1 MSMGTSD
8 DLRNLMD
15 SGIEWIDEIPRGW
28 TVKPL
33 KWIVKFGKGLPITK
47 DDLIDQGVPVVS
59 YGQIHSKTN
68 NGTHLQDDLIR
79 FVSETYLESN
89 PLSLGEKGDIFFAD
103 TSEDYAGIGNAVLVD
118 IDIPVFA
125 GYHTVIVRPDD
136 QSYSRY
142 LAYLFLTDAWRSQL
156 CSRASGIKV
165 FSITQGLLKKT
176 TIILPPAEKAVA
188 MTDYLDHKCSQ
199 IDAIIARQQEVI
211 EKLKAYKLS
220 VITEAV
226 TKGLNPD
233 VPMKDSGVEWAG
245 EIPEHWNVAKM
256 KFVAAFFN
264 GDRSSKYPS
273 GTDIVDT
280 GVIFVTSNN
289 LGNIVLNTEVDT
301 KYITKEKYKDLGG
314 AKLQIDDIV
323 FCLRGSVGKCSIN
336 KTENEGTIASSL
348 VAIRAEKIL
357 ADYLIF
363 VLQCPGVT
371 AMSTL
376 NAIGIGSLNL
386 SAEDISE
393 IVIPVPSQEDAKQIA
408 AFLEKKTGMIDKLIN
423 AKKDCIDKLTSYKKS
438 LIYEVVT
445 GKKEV

>member
-1 MSMGTSD
+1 MREMK
-8 DLRNLMD
+8 D
-15 SGIEWIDEIPRGW
+15 SGIEWIDEIPLDW

-33 KWIVKFGKGLPITK
+33 KWMVKFGKGLPITK
-47 DDLIDQGVPVVS
+47 DNLIEQGVPVVS

-89 PLSLGEKGDIFFAD
+89 PLSLGKKGDIFFAD

-118 IDIPVFA
+118 IDTPVFA

-176 TIILPPAEKAVA
+176 TVILPPVEKAVA
-188 MTDYLDHKCSQ
+188 MTDYLDRKCSQ
-199 IDAIIARQQEVI
+199 IDVIIARQQEVI
-211 EKLKAYKLS
+211 EKLKSYKLS

-233 VPMKDSGVEWAG
+233 VPMKDSGVEWIGAIPDFWDVVPLKTCSDILPGYAFSSDDFDTENGTALLRGINVTPNGVRWEDVVYWNKPITEQLRAFELVAG
-245 EIPEHWNVAKM
+245 
-256 KFVAAFFN
+256 
-264 GDRSSKYPS
+264 
-273 GTDIVDT
+273 DIVVGLDRPWVSGGTRVCWVTQKDLPALLLQRVCRIRAKENIDSRWIYHWIASKSFQEALSIETT
-280 GVIFVTSNN
+280 GV
-289 LGNIVLNTEVDT
+289 
-301 KYITKEKYKDLGG
+301 
-314 AKLQIDDIV
+314 
-323 FCLRGSVGKCSIN
+323 SVPHI
-336 KTENEGTIASSL
+336 
-348 VAIRAEKIL
+348 
-357 ADYLIF
+357 
-363 VLQCPGVT
+363 
-371 AMSTL
+371 ST
-376 NAIGIGSLNL
+376 
-386 SAEDISE
+386 
-393 IVIPVPSQEDAKQIA
+393 KQIGQFSIA
-408 AFLEKKTGMIDKLIN
+408 LPPIEVQHQICDTLEMKCRSVDKMVDKKQAI
-423 AKKDCIDKLTSYKKS
+423 IDKLTEYKKS

>member
-1 MSMGTSD
+1 MREMK
-8 DLRNLMD
+8 D
-15 SGIEWIDEIPRGW
+15 SGIEWIGDVPHNWQLVRIKVCVSRRDSGAWGEEATGEPGDCVCIR
-28 TVKPL
+28 VADMDYDRLRL
-33 KWIVKFGKGLPITK
+33 KDNLPFTYRNYEEKVIESLK
-47 DDLIDQGVPVVS
+47 LADGDILIEKSG
-59 YGQIHSKTN
+59 G
-68 NGTHLQDDLIR
+68 
-79 FVSETYLESN
+79 
-89 PLSLGEKGDIFFAD
+89 GEKTLVGRAVMFHGTIQAVFANFMERIRCRD
-103 TSEDYAGIGNAVLVD
+103 FVRSRFLLYILAVLYQSGYIKNYIKQTTGIQNLD
-118 IDIPVFA
+118 ISSIF
-125 GYHTVIVRPDD
+125 
-136 QSYSRY
+136 SKEY
-142 LAYLFLTDAWRSQL
+142 LA
-156 CSRASGIKV
+156 
-165 FSITQGLLKKT
+165 
-176 TIILPPAEKAVA
+176 LPPLVA
-188 MTDYLDHKCSQ
+188 QDRIADYLDRKCSQ

-220 VITEAV
+220 VITEAI

-233 VPMKDSGVEWAG
+233 VPMKDSGVEWIG

-393 IVIPVPSQEDAKQIA
+393 IVIPVPSQEDTKQIA
-408 AFLEKKTGMIDKLIN
+408 AFLEKKIGMIDKLIST
-423 AKKDCIDKLTSYKKS
+423 KKDCIDKLTSYKKS